1 MYTEIYFEK
10 DDPEIVEYF
19 EELEKSLKNEP
30 CDVNVLRQWYSE
42 PVKIYEPGAKEG
54 VKPDYIYAVL
64 VRDLEYLDRR
74 DLFATK
80 NEDIDEKNDSHA
92 VIAAKE
98 ARNAKRIQM
107 KIKKAS
113 DRTFKKLDKK
123 WKRSGEPAHVFGP
136 NGKTH
141 DAPEE
146 REDDQGDDE
155 Q

>member
-19 EELEKSLKNEP
+19 EELEKSLNNEP

-42 PVKIYEPGAKEG
+42 PVKVYEPGAEEG
-54 VKPDYIYAVL
+54 KTPDFVYCVL

-74 DLFATK
+74 DLFATEA
-80 NEDIDEKNDSHA
+80 EDIDEENDSPA
-92 VIAAKE
+92 EQAAKA
-98 ARNAKRIQM
+98 ARNAKRAQM

-113 DRTFKKLDKK
+113 DKTFKKLETK
-123 WKRSGEPAHVFGP
+123 WKQNGTDPVHVFGP
-136 NGKTH
+136 NGKTQN
-141 DAPEE
+141 APEE
-146 REDDQGDDE
+146 RDDQGDDE